1 VDHDDDRR
9 LWGDPVTRLLRR
21 GLPDY
26 LPAPGT
32 TGLSKLKLPKVRAA
46 VEAFNAG
53 RADLI
58 FAVVGDSNT
67 IGVGAD
73 EDSGGGL
80 NIWNHGPVRK
90 IKTKLQAL
98 GLQATDDCLFANAN
112 TGDTTDL
119 TTLTHCN
126 PKVTTP
132 TVGSSPW
139 RPSASLYSGNVG
151 GVGFLTA
158 DTTSVFA
165 FQCSETQ
172 DHCIIELPTNGGNG
186 IIGWSIDGTTWHN
199 IDLGAFPAG
208 ITRVDIAL
216 GASAAHLFRLRFT
229 TSGNVPGFYSL
240 NFYNSAVR
248 RIRLLLMGYSGGT
261 MANVVS
267 TNFAFQG
274 AHLVNINNTIND
286 RDAGTDATTY
296 TNELTSIIAQAKA
309 QGADVINENPN
320 PSNDNT
326 GGVATANFLSA
337 MQTMVSSL
345 DVPLID
351 LSSEYPT
358 LTAWENA
365 GFSFNN
371 KHSNDAGYDYRATRE
386 VAVYRELLGV

>member
-1 VDHDDDRR
+1 MT
-9 LWGDPVTRLLRR
+9 LILNR
-21 GLPDY
+21 GAADY
-26 LPAPGT
+26 LPVTGT
-32 TGLSKLKLPKVRAA
+32 TGLNRLKLPRVAAA

-53 RADLI
+53 RSDLV
-58 FAVVGDSNT
+58 FAVMGDSNT

-73 EDSGGGL
+73 EDGGGGL

-98 GLQATDDCLFANAN
+98 GLQVTDDCLFANAN
-112 TGDTTDL
+112 TGDTTNL
-119 TTLTHCN
+119 STLIHCN

-132 TVGSSPW
+132 VIGTNPW
-139 RPSASLYSGNVG
+139 FPSTANYAGCVG
-151 GVGFLTA
+151 GVGFATA

-186 IIGWSIDGTTWHN
+186 IIGWSIDGSTWHN
-199 IDLGAFPAG
+199 IDLGSFPAG

-216 GASAAHLFRLRFT
+216 GSTATHLFRLRFT
-229 TSGNVPGFYSL
+229 TVGNVPGFYSL

-248 RIRLLLMGYSGGT
+248 RIRLLLMAYSGGT
-261 MANVVS
+261 MAQMLS

-274 AHLVNINNTIND
+274 VHLLNINNTIND

-296 TNELTSIIAQAKA
+296 TSELTSIIAQAKA
-309 QGADVINENPN
+309 QGVDVINENPN
-320 PSNDNT
+320 PSNDNS
-326 GGVATANFLSA
+326 GGVFTANYLAA
-337 MQTMVSSL
+337 MQTMVTSL

-351 LSSEYPT
+351 LMSDYPT
-358 LTAWENA
+358 LTAWQNA

-386 VAVYRELLGV
+386 VAVYRKILGV